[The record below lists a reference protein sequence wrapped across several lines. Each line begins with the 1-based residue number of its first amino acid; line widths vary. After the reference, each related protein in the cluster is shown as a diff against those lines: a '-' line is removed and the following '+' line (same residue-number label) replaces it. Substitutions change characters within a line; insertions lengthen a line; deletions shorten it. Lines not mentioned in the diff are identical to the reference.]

1 MLSVRLENTRQG
13 HNKFYEAALVANGS
27 AYDLKTAHGAIG
39 GSPRNGVAGTF
50 ASVSEATTE
59 FNKLVKSKLR
69 KGYVEVS
76 RSDGSGASVAAT
88 TPAAAMQNLV
98 FEIDLQLLAT
108 SSVDPDALIADP
120 TYVMQEKHDGER
132 CPIGFWPGEV
142 HAINKKGNPRAVPAK
157 AVALSSAYNFT
168 GETVIDCEVV
178 GETIYVFDL
187 LKFQGEDVRHR
198 SFRARY
204 AMLEAFV
211 AEVGDHLV
219 LSHATTFTASKRRTY
234 DALLAGGAEGVVF
247 KRGSAPYVGGLSKS
261 DGDALK
267 VKFVE
272 SATVRVCTNH
282 PTKRSVGIEVHDGHD
297 WIGIGNVT
305 IQPNRSIPV
314 VGALV
319 EVIYLYLARKGGSL
333 YQPVYKG
340 ERDDVSVDDC
350 TLAQIKIKGET
361 RLAA

>member
-1 MLSVRLENTRQG
+1 MLSVRLENT
-13 HNKFYEAALVANGS
+13 KNGS
-27 AYDLKTAHGAIG
+27 FKCYLISVLATAGGYEVKTEYGRIG
-39 GSPRNGVAGTF
+39 GTLNHGSAGIFAVEADAVRELEKVA
-50 ASVSEATTE
+50 
-59 FNKLVKSKLR
+59 KSKVR
-69 KGYVEVS
+69 KGYVETE
-76 RSDGSGASVAAT
+76 RTNAAGVATAPSQQT
-88 TPAAAMQNLV
+88 AAMQNLV
-98 FEIDLQLLAT
+98 FQIDLQLLAT

-168 GETVIDCEVV
+168 GETVIDCEEV
-178 GETIYVFDL
+178 GDTIYVFDL

-211 AEVGDHLV
+211 AEVGDYLA

-272 SATVRVCTNH
+272 SATVRVCSNH
-282 PTKRSVGIEVHDGHD
+282 PTKRSVGIEVHDGND

-319 EVIYLYLARKGGSL
+319 EVIYLYQARRGGSL